1 MNDPALLVREAA
13 QAEKRGDWAAAAN
26 FYRQLAAVSP
36 GCGYEPRLAQALIA
50 LKQHAEA
57 VPLLEQALARSPDN
71 THLLNALSLCLG
83 KQGRWQESI
92 TLARRALALRGD
104 AVSLEN
110 LLIAAFQLGLRDVLD
125 TYTDIANA
133 QCPERWRARAITCL
147 HYLKGNRN
155 LSFAFAHMA
164 DTRQLS
170 TGSVAGYDT
179 DAAGRR
185 WDGHSFD
192 GVLRITADGGLG
204 DQLLGSS
211 MFRDVE
217 ALRQKTQ
224 VLCDP
229 RLLPLFRRS
238 FPGLEFLPRT
248 REGQQ
253 VALSTLDPAR
263 DRRVN
268 AIDLGQFYRRT
279 PAHFPTAAGW
289 VTADAARVEGI
300 VARYRAQWPGTLKV
314 GVSWSSAR
322 LFEGG
327 VSKGF
332 ELARMDPLLSLPG
345 CTFLNL
351 QYGAPEDIA
360 TALAT
365 LRTGTLHLDA
375 AIDATADIDALAAQI
390 SALDVVITTSNTT
403 AHLAGALGIPA
414 WVLLPATRPVLWY
427 WGYSGSTTHWY
438 PGMHLW
444 RCPGEDTWDELINA
458 VSRELMA
465 LVASRG

>member
-1 MNDPALLVREAA
+1 MNDPASLAREAA
-13 QAEKRGDWAAAAN
+13 LAEKRGDWAAAAN
-26 FYRQLAAVSP
+26 LYRHLGAISP
-36 GCGYEPRLAQALIA
+36 ACGYEPRLAQALIS
-50 LKQHAEA
+50 LKQYAEA

-83 KQGRWQESI
+83 KQGRWDEAI
-92 TLARRALALRGD
+92 TLARRAFTLRGD

-110 LLIAAFQLGLRDVLD
+110 RLIAAFQLGLREELD
-125 TYTDIANA
+125 TCTDLAQA

-147 HYLKGNRN
+147 HYLKGGRN
-155 LSFAFAHMA
+155 LRFAFAHMA
-164 DTRQLS
+164 DTRQLN

-185 WDGHSFD
+185 WDGQPFD
-192 GVLRITADGGLG
+192 GVLRVTADGGLG

-211 MFRDVE
+211 MFGDVE
-217 ALRQKTQ
+217 KLQQTTQ

-238 FPGLEFLPRT
+238 FPGLAFLPRT

-253 VALSTLDPAR
+253 VALSTLNLVR

-268 AIDLGQFYRRT
+268 AIDLGQFFRQT
-279 PAHFPTAAGW
+279 PAHFPATAGW
-289 VTADAARVEGI
+289 VKVDAAQAEGI
-300 VARYRAQWPGTLKV
+300 AARYRAQWPGKLKV

-322 LFEGG
+322 FFEGG

-345 CTFLNL
+345 CAFVNL
-351 QYGAPEDIA
+351 QYGASADIA
-360 TALAT
+360 AALAT
-365 LRTGTLHLDA
+365 LQTGTLHLDPSV
-375 AIDATADIDALAAQI
+375 DATADIDALAAQI
-390 SALDVVITTSNTT
+390 SALDLVITTSNTT
-403 AHLAGALGIPA
+403 AHLAGALGVPT
-414 WVLLPATRPVLWY
+414 WVLLPAARPVLWY
-427 WGYSGSTTHWY
+427 WGYAGDATPWY

-444 RCPGEDTWDELINA
+444 RCPGEDAWDELINA
-458 VSRELMA
+458 VIHKLTVLA
-465 LVASRG
+465 ASRG